1 MTILTRQERERLVME
16 LYYNQGKT
24 YREIAKEA
32 RISPSDIGVILNKIV
47 EEKTEASKEQQD
59 NDKAE
64 QYQEQEQQHLSL
76 SSRAY
81 NLFSDRKTPLEVAIA
96 LKLRVRSN

>member
-1 MTILTRQERERLVME
+1 
-16 LYYNQGKT
+16 
-24 YREIAKEA
+24 
-32 RISPSDIGVILNKIV
+32 LNKIV

-96 LKLRVRSN
+96 LNLRVRSN